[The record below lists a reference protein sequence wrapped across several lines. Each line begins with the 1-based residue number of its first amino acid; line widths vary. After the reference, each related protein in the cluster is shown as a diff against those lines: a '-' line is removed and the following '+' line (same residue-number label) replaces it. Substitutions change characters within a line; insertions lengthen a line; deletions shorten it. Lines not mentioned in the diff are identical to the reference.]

1 MAKKAAIKTAAPKAA
16 PATGSSTKA
25 RDEGRGLHQ
34 AGDEDRSFQEA
45 GFHCL

>member
-1 MAKKAAIKTAAPKAA
+1 MAKKAAPSAAAPKAA
-16 PATGSSTKA
+16 PATGSIHQT

-45 GFHCL
+45 GFDRV